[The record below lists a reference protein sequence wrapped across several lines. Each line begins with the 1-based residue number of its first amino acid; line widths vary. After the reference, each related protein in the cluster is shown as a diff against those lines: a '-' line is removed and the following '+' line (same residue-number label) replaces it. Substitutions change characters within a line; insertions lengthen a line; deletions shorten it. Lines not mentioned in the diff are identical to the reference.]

1 MPLWCTKR
9 SSPPSSGDAITRH
22 TAKRGDKLYR
32 FYSCHRRVDY
42 SRDSCQQRM
51 AWPERA
57 EAAMWEFV
65 SRGMKDPGRILLGM
79 DALIKRKRA
88 ELRGVPEWEVA
99 S

>member
-1 MPLWCTKR
+1 
-9 SSPPSSGDAITRH
+9 
-22 TAKRGDKLYR
+22 
-32 FYSCHRRVDY
+32 
-42 SRDSCQQRM
+42 M